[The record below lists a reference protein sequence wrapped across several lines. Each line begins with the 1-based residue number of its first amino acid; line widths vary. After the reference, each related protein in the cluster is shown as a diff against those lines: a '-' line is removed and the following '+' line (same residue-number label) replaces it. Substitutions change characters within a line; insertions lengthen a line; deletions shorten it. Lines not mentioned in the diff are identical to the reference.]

1 MDKVR
6 AAAAEVV
13 YDVFE
18 NGAYANVALVQAL
31 RKGDYSDID
40 RRFMTELVY
49 GTVKAVG
56 TLDWIL
62 RQYVPKPVS
71 KIQPFIRAVLRVGIY
86 QLKYLEKVPAAAVCN
101 ESVEIAKKHG
111 NAGAVKFVNAVL
123 RNIVRNP
130 EKAAFPEGKG
140 KATLHLA
147 LSSLHPEWIVRQWIK
162 RFGYDDAKRLCEFDN
177 EPAVLSIRTN
187 TLKTTR
193 DELFSALKKDGW
205 EAELSSFAPEGIL
218 CKGNHGSLDSA
229 ELLAKGH
236 FQVQDESSMQVA
248 HVLDP
253 KPGEFVID
261 ACSAPGGKTTHIAQ
275 LMQNK
280 GRIAA
285 FDLYETKLKRIQE
298 NAERL
303 GITCIETIEDDAR
316 HIGERFKGQA
326 DRMLIDAPCSGMGV
340 LRRRADARWRK
351 TEKGNAELPALQLEI
366 LDGAVPALKTGG
378 ILVYSTCTIEPAENQ
393 EVVAE
398 FLKRH
403 EEFVLEKTGSFLPIK
418 KRPDEDMVQFYPHKD
433 GIDGFFIARMRK
445 VK

>member
-6 AAAAEVV
+6 AAAVEVV

-18 NGAYANVALVQAL
+18 NGAYANVALVQKL

-49 GTVKAVG
+49 GTVKAMG

-62 RQYVPKPVS
+62 RQYVSRPVS
-71 KIQPFIRAVLRVGIY
+71 KIQPYIRAILRVGIY
-86 QLKYLEKVPAAAVCN
+86 QLRYLEKVPAAAVCN
-101 ESVEIAKKHG
+101 ESVEIAKKYG
-111 NAGAVKFVNAVL
+111 NAGTVKFVNAVL
-123 RNIVRNP
+123 RNVVRNP
-130 EKAAFPEGKG
+130 EKAVLPDGKG
-140 KATLHLA
+140 KATQHLA

-162 RFGYDDAKRLCEFDN
+162 RFGYDAAERLCEFDN
-177 EPAVLSIRTN
+177 APAVLSIRTN

-193 DELFSALKKDGW
+193 DELLQALQNDGW
-205 EAELSSFAPEGIL
+205 ETEPSTFAPEGIL
-218 CKGNHGSLDSA
+218 CRGGHGSLDSSK
-229 ELLAKGH
+229 LLAEGH

-248 HVLDP
+248 HVLEP
-253 KPGEFVID
+253 QPGEFIID

-285 FDLYETKLKRIQE
+285 FDLYDAKLKRIQE

-326 DRMLIDAPCSGMGV
+326 DRMLVDAPCSGMGV

-393 EVVAE
+393 EVVTE

-403 EEFVLEKTGSFLPIK
+403 SEFVLEKTGLFLPTK
-418 KRPDEDMVQFYPHKD
+418 KRPDEDMVQFYPHED

>member
-6 AAAAEVV
+6 AAAVEVV
-13 YDVFE
+13 HDVFE
-18 NGAYANVALVQAL
+18 NGAYANVALVNAL
-31 RKGDYSDID
+31 RNGSYSDID

-49 GTVKAVG
+49 GTVKAAG
-56 TLDWIL
+56 TLDWII
-62 RQYVPKPVS
+62 RQYVSRPVS
-71 KIQPFIRAVLRVGIY
+71 KMKPYIRAILRVGAY
-86 QLKYLEKVPAAAVCN
+86 QLRYLEKVPDAAVCN
-101 ESVEIAKKHG
+101 ESVEIAKKYG
-111 NAGAVKFVNAVL
+111 NAGEVKFVNAVL
-123 RNIVRNP
+123 RNLARSP

-140 KATLHLA
+140 KATQHLA
-147 LSSLHPEWIVRQWIK
+147 LSSMHPEWIVRRWIK
-162 RFGYDDAKRLCEFDN
+162 QFGYDAAERLCTFDN
-177 EPAVLSIRTN
+177 APAVLSVRTN

-193 DELFSALKKDGW
+193 DELLSKLLEEGW
-205 EAELSSFAPEGIL
+205 DAEASEFAPEGIV
-218 CKGNHGSLDSA
+218 CRGSHGSLDASR
-229 ELLAKGH
+229 LLAEGY

-248 HVLDP
+248 HVLEP

-285 FDLYETKLKRIQE
+285 FDLYEAKLKKINE

-303 GITCIETIEDDAR
+303 GITCIETHEGDAR
-316 HIGERFKGQA
+316 NIGKLYSGMA
-326 DRMLIDAPCSGMGV
+326 DRLLVDAPCSGMGV
-340 LRRRADARWRK
+340 LRRRADARWSK
-351 TEKGNAELPALQLEI
+351 TEKGNAELPSLQLEI

-378 ILVYSTCTIEPAENQ
+378 ILAYSTCTIEPAENQ
-393 EVVAE
+393 DVVTE

-403 EEFVLEKTGSFLPIK
+403 DEFVLEKTGSFLPLK